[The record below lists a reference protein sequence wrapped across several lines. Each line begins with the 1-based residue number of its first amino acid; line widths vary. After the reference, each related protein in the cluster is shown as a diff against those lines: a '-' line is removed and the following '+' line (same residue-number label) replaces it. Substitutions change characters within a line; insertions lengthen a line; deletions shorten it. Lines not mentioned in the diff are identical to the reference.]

1 MEATSF
7 RSAKLRHIKTIMLA
21 STAVI
26 GGLAAAQAADLPSRK
41 SAPAQYVK
49 ICDAYGAG
57 FFYIPGTDTC
67 LKVGG
72 YVRAEYAYAQPKNS
86 ITIPSFKNGA
96 AAASGNASYLPSGVM
111 DSTGFLGRGR
121 IELDA
126 RTQTAWG
133 TARTFIAVRLSGNSG
148 LYNQNYQTASTVTG
162 GASTTGPTLEQAIVQ
177 FAGFTFGRTTA
188 EIFSF
193 LPPYNYASF
202 SNSGF
207 PGAIN
212 ILSYTATFGGGFSAT
227 LGIEDRGGMSFS
239 AAPGIAV
246 GNAVNAVTLLGLAS
260 AAAASA
266 TPGIANGPYT
276 WPALVGNVRFDQ
288 SWGAIQVMGAV
299 IQNGAITNLTNT
311 NPAAGGSSNVA
322 LTQTGWSIGAGL
334 KLNLPQLAAGDHLY
348 LTAAYGVG
356 DLDHVLGNNTS
367 GSPPNIGRE
376 LGGLWRQDR
385 NMYVGASAVACAA
398 GTITSACFKTEQT
411 TAWSIAGWFT
421 HYWTPTIRSVLLSS
435 YAQITPGTMTRN
447 TDWTL
452 GGLSNASLF
461 KIAGQLIWSPVKDLD
476 IGAEV
481 QYLNLQQRLAA
492 TSVANGGGGVAT
504 AIPAAWGVSGPS
516 SNEWQARLR
525 VQRQF

>member
-1 MEATSF
+1 MKVIKSLLLG
-7 RSAKLRHIKTIMLA
+7 SAA
-21 STAVI
+21 GFAAV
-26 GGLAAAQAADLPSRK
+26 AAAQAADLPSRK

-227 LGIEDRGGMSFS
+227 LGIEDRAGLSGYST
-239 AAPGIAV
+239 APGFTPIGPAGAAV
-246 GNAVNAVTLLGLAS
+246 
-260 AAAASA
+260 AAAIMGGTASA

-299 IQNGAITNLTNT
+299 VQNGAITSLTNT
-311 NPAAGGSSNVA
+311 NPAAGGSSNVV

-385 NMYVGASAVACAA
+385 NMYVSPSATAGACTAA
-398 GTITSACFKTEQT
+398 TVTSACFRSEQT
-411 TAWSIAGWFT
+411 SAWSVAGWFT
-421 HYWTPTIRSVLLSS
+421 HYWTPTVRSVLLAS
-435 YAQITPGTMTRN
+435 YAQITPGTQTRN

-452 GGLSNASLF
+452 GGLSNANLF

-481 QYLNLQQRLAA
+481 QYLNLQQKLAA
-492 TSVANGGGGVAT
+492 TSVANGGTGIAT
-504 AIPAAWGVSGPS
+504 AIPAAWGTGAS
-516 SNEWQARLR
+516 SNTWEARLR

>member
-1 MEATSF
+1 
-7 RSAKLRHIKTIMLA
+7 MLA

-72 YVRAEYAYAQPKNS
+72 YVRAEYGYSQPKNS
-86 ITIPSFKNGA
+86 ISIPSWKASTAFAGLLPTA
-96 AAASGNASYLPSGVM
+96 AGSSTLRIPSGVM

-133 TARTFIAVRLSGNSG
+133 TARTFISMRASGNSG
-148 LYNQNYQTASTVTG
+148 VYNQNYETATSVTG
-162 GASTTGPTLEQAIVQ
+162 GASTTGLTLEQAIVQ

-212 ILSYTATFGGGFSAT
+212 LLSYTATFGGGFSAT
-227 LGIEDRGGMSFS
+227 LGIEDRAGLGYAST
-239 AAPGIAV
+239 PGIAI
-246 GNAVNAVTLLGLAS
+246 GSGSAAGLANATALWAVGGVFS

-288 SWGAIQVMGAV
+288 SWGAIQVMGGV
-299 IQNGAITNLTNT
+299 VQNAAITNLANT
-311 NPAAGGSSNVA
+311 NPATGGSSNVV

-334 KLNLPQLAAGDHLY
+334 KLNLPQLAAGDSLY
-348 LTAAYGVG
+348 LTAAYGMG

-385 NMYVGASAVACAA
+385 NLYVSPSAVAGACTAA
-398 GTITSACFKTEQT
+398 TVTSACFRSEQT

-435 YAQITPGTMTRN
+435 YAEITPGTMTRN

-452 GGLSNASLF
+452 GGLSGANLF
-461 KIAGQLIWSPVKDLD
+461 KIAGQLVWSPVSNLD

-481 QYLNLQQRLAA
+481 QYLNLQQKLAG
-492 TSVANGGGGVAT
+492 TNGAAPT
-504 AIPAAWGVSGPS
+504 AIPAAWGTGAS
-516 SNEWQARLR
+516 SNTWEARLR

>member
-1 MEATSF
+1 MKVIKSLLLG
-7 RSAKLRHIKTIMLA
+7 SAAGIA
-21 STAVI
+21 AV
-26 GGLAAAQAADLPSRK
+26 AAAQAADLPSRK
-41 SAPAQYVK
+41 SAPAEYVK

-67 LKVGG
+67 LRVGG
-72 YVRAEYAYAQPKNS
+72 YVRAEYAYSQPKNS
-86 ITIPSFKNGA
+86 IAIPSFKNGA
-96 AAASGNASYLPSGVM
+96 AAASGNSAYLPSGVL

-121 IELDA
+121 VELDA

-133 TARTFIAVRLSGNSG
+133 TARTFIALRGNAVSGV
-148 LYNQNYQTASTVTG
+148 YNQNYQTASTVTG
-162 GASTTGPTLEQAIVQ
+162 GASATALTVEQAIVQ

-227 LGIEDRGGMSFS
+227 LGIEDRGGLSGYSTTPGFTPIGPAG
-239 AAPGIAV
+239 AAIGA
-246 GNAVNAVTLLGLAS
+246 ALGG
-260 AAAASA
+260 AASA
-266 TPGIANGPYT
+266 TGGMIANGPYT

-299 IQNGAITNLTNT
+299 VQNGAITTLANT
-311 NPAAGGSSNVA
+311 NPAAGGSSNVV

-385 NMYVGASAVACAA
+385 NLYVSPSATAGACTAA
-398 GTITSACFKTEQT
+398 TVTSACFRSEQT
-411 TAWSIAGWFT
+411 SAWSIAGWFT

-435 YAQITPGTMTRN
+435 YAQITPGTQTRN

-452 GGLSNASLF
+452 GGLSSANLF

-481 QYLNLQQRLAA
+481 QYENLQQKLAA
-492 TSVANGGGGVAT
+492 TSIANGGTGIAT
-504 AIPAAWGVSGPS
+504 AIPAAWGTGAS
-516 SNEWQARLR
+516 SNIWQARLR

>member
-1 MEATSF
+1 MKVIKSLLLG
-7 RSAKLRHIKTIMLA
+7 SAAGIA
-21 STAVI
+21 AV
-26 GGLAAAQAADLPSRK
+26 AAAQAADLPSRK
-41 SAPAQYVK
+41 SAPAEYVK

-67 LKVGG
+67 LRVGG
-72 YVRAEYAYAQPKNS
+72 YLRAEYAYVQPKS
-86 ITIPSFKNGA
+86 AISIPSFKGNA
-96 AAASGNASYLPSGVM
+96 PASGNSLFIPSGVM

-121 IELDA
+121 VELDA

-133 TARTFIAVRLSGNSG
+133 TARTFIALRGNATTG
-148 LYNQNYQTASTVTG
+148 VYGNGAGTTNYQTGVVG
-162 GASTTGPTLEQAIVQ
+162 GAGSATGLTVEQAIVQ

-212 ILSYTATFGGGFSAT
+212 LLSYTATFGGGFSAT
-227 LGIEDRGGMSFS
+227 LGIEDRAGLSGYSTTPGFTPIGPAG
-239 AAPGIAV
+239 AAV
-246 GNAVNAVTLLGLAS
+246 
-260 AAAASA
+260 AAAIMGTTASA

-299 IQNGAITNLTNT
+299 VQNAAITTLANT
-311 NPAAGGSSNVA
+311 NPAAGGSSNVV

-367 GSPPNIGRE
+367 GSPPNAGRE
-376 LGGLWRQDR
+376 LGGLYRQDR
-385 NMYVGASAVACAA
+385 NLYVSPSLTAGACTAA
-398 GTITSACFKTEQT
+398 TITSACFRSEQT
-411 TAWSIAGWFT
+411 SAWSIAGWFT

-435 YAQITPGTMTRN
+435 YAQITPGTQTRN

-452 GGLSNASLF
+452 GGLSSANLF

-481 QYLNLQQRLAA
+481 QYENLQQKLAA
-492 TSVANGGGGVAT
+492 TSIANGGTGIAT
-504 AIPAAWGVSGPS
+504 AIPAAWGTGAS
-516 SNEWQARLR
+516 SNIWQARLR

>member
-1 MEATSF
+1 MKVIKSLLLG
-7 RSAKLRHIKTIMLA
+7 SAAGIA
-21 STAVI
+21 AV
-26 GGLAAAQAADLPSRK
+26 AAAQAADLPSRK
-41 SAPAQYVK
+41 SAPAEYVK

-67 LKVGG
+67 LRVGG
-72 YVRAEYAYAQPKNS
+72 YLRAEYAYSQPKNS
-86 ITIPSFKNGA
+86 ISIPSWKANAAFITLVPTGA
-96 AAASGNASYLPSGVM
+96 ASSASYIPSGVM

-121 IELDA
+121 VELDA

-133 TARTFIAVRLSGNSG
+133 TARTFIALRGNAVSGV
-148 LYNQNYQTASTVTG
+148 YNQNYQTASTVTG
-162 GASTTGPTLEQAIVQ
+162 GASATALTVEQAIVQ
-177 FAGFTFGRTTA
+177 FSGFTFGRTTA

-193 LPPYNYASF
+193 LPAYNYASF

-227 LGIEDRGGMSFS
+227 LGIEDRGGLSGYS
-239 AAPGIAV
+239 TTPGIAI
-246 GNAVNAVTLLGLAS
+246 GRNLANATTLLGLVS
-260 AAAASA
+260 ATAASA

-288 SWGAIQVMGAV
+288 SWGAIQIMGSV
-299 IQNGAITNLTNT
+299 VQNGAITALTNT
-311 NPAAGGSSNVA
+311 NPAAGGSSNVV
-322 LTQTGWSIGAGL
+322 LTQTGWSLGAGL

-398 GTITSACFKTEQT
+398 GTITRACFRSEET

-452 GGLSNASLF
+452 GGLSNANLF
-461 KIAGQLIWSPVKDLD
+461 KIAGQLVWTPVKDLD

-481 QYLNLQQRLAA
+481 QYLNLQQKLAG
-492 TSVANGGGGVAT
+492 TNGAPPT
-504 AIPAAWGVSGPS
+504 AIPAGWGGTGAS
-516 SNEWQARLR
+516 SNTWQARLR